1 MVQKVCLVLLQA
13 KKKISNLF
21 NHLFSYMDLLQLKCR
36 LPMSVFSGYHA
47 ANKYDKNKGLG

>member
-13 KKKISNLF
+13 KKKLVTYSITYSVTWIC
-21 NHLFSYMDLLQLKCR
+21 FSLKCS

-47 ANKYDKNKGLG
+47 ANKYDKTKD